1 MEKPATV
8 NLEKDIHT
16 IKLITYFLCRKLS
29 QLGLKM
35 DRKNLVLT
43 RTVFHIWF
51 VCFRKNPETEWKWQT
66 VYLDRICG
74 VLFLAGL
81 NPYIR
86 CLINPKST

>member
-43 RTVFHIWF
+43 RTVFHI
-51 VCFRKNPETEWKWQT
+51 
-66 VYLDRICG
+66 
-74 VLFLAGL
+74 
-81 NPYIR
+81 
-86 CLINPKST
+86 